1 MMLLKPESELQ
12 DPDLSKINSP
22 SEDVHV
28 HIYIYIYIYTHKPT
42 CTIVAVYTYS
52 YMSIYACMMYAHV

>member
-28 HIYIYIYIYTHKPT
+28 HIYIYTRINL
-42 CTIVAVYTYS
+42 
-52 YMSIYACMMYAHV
+52 HVP